1 MKKHDMLSKTNTIE
15 ELYEGMM
22 QHPYNSDEYEA
33 YKSAIKRKLS
43 KDPKNNEYILCFNSG
58 LTGVPMS
65 EKVAKIFNSDSR
77 ISRGNFD
84 VLDNPYSFP
93 EYFGKDLYMLKRNE
107 IEYNIDFKQLCVAV
121 VIKHG
126 DKLVLLQNTENH
138 RLANKVTMIQG
149 HVDYS
154 PEIYRM
160 TMMDYLKRTII
171 KELQEE
177 VKGLEDVKELDK
189 LLLPR
194 MIMNDKFG
202 STTSLEHV
210 GVIFTLILSESF
222 DISKVVSN
230 EPEKHTVKIFE
241 KDNIGEIDRWLELA
255 LPFLN

>member
-1 MKKHDMLSKTNTIE
+1 MMKKHNMLTKMNIK
-15 ELYEGMM
+15 ELYTKMM
-22 QHPYNSDEYEA
+22 QYPYGSGDYHTYRDEIKCRLRKESKYDEYV
-33 YKSAIKRKLS
+33 
-43 KDPKNNEYILCFNSG
+43 LCFDSG
-58 LTGVPMS
+58 LTGTSMPS
-65 EKVAKIFNSDSR
+65 KVAKLFDNDSR
-77 ISRGNFD
+77 ISRGNLE
-84 VLDNPYSFP
+84 VLDTPYSFP
-93 EYFGKDLYMLKRNE
+93 EYFGKDLYMLKRSDV
-107 IEYNIDFKQLCVAV
+107 EYDICFKQLCVAV
-121 VIKHG
+121 AIKHG
-126 DKLVLLQNTENH
+126 DKLVLLQNTTSH

-171 KELQEE
+171 KEIHEE
-177 VKGLEDVKELDK
+177 VRGLEDVQDLDK

-210 GVIFTLILSESF
+210 GVIFTLVLPETF

-230 EPEKHTVKIFE
+230 EPEKHTVKVFE
-241 KDNIGEIDRWLELA
+241 KDKVLEIDHWLELA